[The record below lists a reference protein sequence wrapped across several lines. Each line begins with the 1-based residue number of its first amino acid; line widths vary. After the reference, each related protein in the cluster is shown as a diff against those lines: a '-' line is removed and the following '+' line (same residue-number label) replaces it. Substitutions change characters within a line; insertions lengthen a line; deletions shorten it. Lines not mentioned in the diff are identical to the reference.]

1 MTAFLLAPFYILV
14 NVYVVRWMIRW
25 MGACSHILQS
35 AVFRAVF
42 IIFYI
47 LIASSLLTGFLINKP
62 EFLHRILKNT
72 GNYFLGTFLYI
83 ILVIVVV
90 DLVRLILKYV
100 FHARFLEFRSTFV
113 ITGFVCMALIILISV
128 YGILHVGTIKVTPYE
143 VTVNKKVKDMD
154 SLKIILLADT
164 HFGYSINCRHAQK
177 MVEKINAQD
186 PDIVCIAGDIFDN
199 DYDAISD
206 PEGVCNALKS
216 IKSRYGVYACWGNHD
231 LDEPI
236 LAGFTFGGKKK
247 DQADPR
253 MEQLL
258 RDANIHL
265 LTDEAELI
273 DDKFYVVGRN
283 DSSRTHKLG
292 GQRLSPAQLTKDL
305 DLDKPVIFIDH
316 QPKQLQETADAGADL
331 DLCGHTHDGQIFPGN
346 LFIHLF
352 WENSFGY
359 LKKDKM
365 HNIVTSGVGVWGPD
379 MRVGTNCEICPITV
393 HFQ

>member
-25 MGACSHILQS
+25 MGACSHIFQS

-199 DYDAISD
+199 DYDAIRRS
-206 PEGVCNALKS
+206 
-216 IKSRYGVYACWGNHD
+216 
-231 LDEPI
+231 
-236 LAGFTFGGKKK
+236 
-247 DQADPR
+247 
-253 MEQLL
+253 
-258 RDANIHL
+258 
-265 LTDEAELI
+265 
-273 DDKFYVVGRN
+273 
-283 DSSRTHKLG
+283 
-292 GQRLSPAQLTKDL
+292 
-305 DLDKPVIFIDH
+305 
-316 QPKQLQETADAGADL
+316 
-331 DLCGHTHDGQIFPGN
+331 
-346 LFIHLF
+346 
-352 WENSFGY
+352 
-359 LKKDKM
+359 
-365 HNIVTSGVGVWGPD
+365 
-379 MRVGTNCEICPITV
+379 
-393 HFQ
+393 

>member
-25 MGACSHILQS
+25 MGACSHIFQS
-35 AVFRAVF
+35 AVFRAIF

-62 EFLHRILKNT
+62 EFLHRILKTT

-83 ILVIVVV
+83 ILVIVVG
-90 DLVRLILKYV
+90 DLIRLILKYV

-154 SLKIILLADT
+154 SLKIVLLADT

-177 MVEKINAQD
+177 MAEKINAQD

-206 PEGVCNALKS
+206 PEGVRNALKS

>member
-25 MGACSHILQS
+25 MGACSHIFQS
-35 AVFRAVF
+35 AVFRAIF

-128 YGILHVGTIKVTPYE
+128 YGILHVGTIKVTPYK

-154 SLKIILLADT
+154 SLKIVLLADT

-216 IKSRYGVYACWGNHD
+216 IKTRYGVYACWGNHD

-352 WENSFGY
+352 WENSFENK
-359 LKKDKM
+359 KKDKM

>member
-25 MGACSHILQS
+25 MGACSHIFQS
-35 AVFRAVF
+35 AVFRAIF

-62 EFLHRILKNT
+62 EFLHRILKTT

-83 ILVIVVV
+83 ILVIVVG
-90 DLVRLILKYV
+90 DLIRLILKYV

-154 SLKIILLADT
+154 SLKIVLLADT

-177 MVEKINAQD
+177 MAEKINAQD

-316 QPKQLQETADAGADL
+316 QPKELQETADAGADL

-359 LKKDKM
+359 LKKDNM

>member
-14 NVYVVRWMIRW
+14 NIYVVRWMIRW
-25 MGACSHILQS
+25 MGACSHIFQS

-154 SLKIILLADT
+154 SLKIVLLADT

-265 LTDEAELI
+265 LTDEAKLI

>member
-25 MGACSHILQS
+25 MGACSHIFQS

-128 YGILHVGTIKVTPYE
+128 YGILHVSTIKVTPYE

-154 SLKIILLADT
+154 SLKIVLLADT

-316 QPKQLQETADAGADL
+316 QPKQLQETADARADL

>member
-25 MGACSHILQS
+25 MGACSHIFQS

-154 SLKIILLADT
+154 SLKIVLLADT

-236 LAGFTFGGKKK
+236 LAGSTFGGKKK

-305 DLDKPVIFIDH
+305 DLNKPVIFIDH

>member
-25 MGACSHILQS
+25 MGACSHIFQS

-62 EFLHRILKNT
+62 EFLHRILKTT

-83 ILVIVVV
+83 ILVIVVG
-90 DLVRLILKYV
+90 DLIRLILKYV

-154 SLKIILLADT
+154 SLKIVLLADT

-177 MVEKINAQD
+177 MAEKINAQD

>member
-25 MGACSHILQS
+25 MGACSHIFQS

-273 DDKFYVVGRN
+273 DDNFYVVGRN

>member
-25 MGACSHILQS
+25 MGACSHIFQS

-128 YGILHVGTIKVTPYE
+128 YGILHVGTIKVTPYK

-154 SLKIILLADT
+154 SLKIVLLADT

-247 DQADPR
+247 NQADPR

-273 DDKFYVVGRN
+273 DEKFYVVGRN

>member
-25 MGACSHILQS
+25 MGACSHIFQS

-62 EFLHRILKNT
+62 DFLHRILKNT

-128 YGILHVGTIKVTPYE
+128 YGILHVGTIKVTPYK

-154 SLKIILLADT
+154 SLKIVLLADT

-346 LFIHLF
+346 LFIDLF

>member
-25 MGACSHILQS
+25 MGACSHIFQS
-35 AVFRAVF
+35 AVFRAIF

-62 EFLHRILKNT
+62 EFLHRILKTT

-83 ILVIVVV
+83 ILVIVVG
-90 DLVRLILKYV
+90 DLIRLILKYV

-154 SLKIILLADT
+154 SLKIVLLADT

-359 LKKDKM
+359 LKKDNM